1 MPIVQGVKY
10 PYTKRGEKKAAKKAK
25 KQSMFMPDRTN
36 VKNKSITMNID
47 LSKIK

>member
-10 PYTKRGEKKAAKKAK
+10 PIPKRGKKAAKKAK